1 MHLYQLQRTASG
13 ELEHAMADPSII
25 CSDVKASYNKQN
37 KKMKQKEGSTST
49 SGQVWQL

>member
-13 ELEHAMADPSII
+13 ELEHAMADPCII

-37 KKMKQKEGSTST
+37 KKMKQKEGSTTS
-49 SGQVWQL
+49 SGQV